1 MAVVFE
7 NRVVEACNT
16 LGTGNLVV
24 SGADPGYSTFAE
36 KVPVG
41 STIHYLCESINAVG
55 RPTGEFELGR
65 GTYVA
70 ANTISRDVVVSS
82 SSAGA
87 RVDFTQSN
95 KRLSLTVLAP
105 ASTAIR
111 ADWREVL
118 GAQIEPGVIGYT
130 AALVPPPGW
139 LKRNGAAVSRTV
151 YASLFATIGT
161 TYGSGDGV
169 TTFNLPEGRG
179 EFDRGWDDGRGVDV
193 GRVRGSAQQATAL
206 RTMPVEWVGA
216 DVSGGQ
222 FNFGNPYAQAD
233 EIISDGPSPV
243 GAVSAVGGQL
253 QGGYADNS
261 MKAEAD
267 GSSTG
272 VSANRWIRFRPRNV
286 AYLPIIKY

>member
-1 MAVVFE
+1 MAVIFE
-7 NRVVEACNT
+7 NRVIEACAT

-24 SGADPGYSTFAE
+24 SGADLGYSTFAE

-41 STIHYLCESINAVG
+41 STIHYLCESVNAVG

-70 ANTISRDVVVSS
+70 ANTISRDTVVSS

-87 RVDFTQSN
+87 LVDFTQSN

-105 ASTAIR
+105 ASTVIR

-118 GAQIEPGVIGYT
+118 GAQVEPGVIGYT
-130 AALVPPPGW
+130 AASAPPPGW

-151 YASLFATIGT
+151 YAPLFEVIGT
-161 TYGSGDGV
+161 TYGAGDGA

-193 GRVRGSAQQATAL
+193 GRVRGSAQPGTAL
-206 RTMPVEWVGA
+206 RTMSAEWVGA
-216 DVSGGQ
+216 DVSTGQ
-222 FNFGNPYAQAD
+222 YNFGNPYAQAD
-233 EIISDGPSPV
+233 ELITGATNPV
-243 GAVSAVGGQL
+243 GAVSAAGGPL
-253 QGGYADNS
+253 LGGYADNS

-272 VSANRWIRFRPRNV
+272 ISANRWIRFRPRNV